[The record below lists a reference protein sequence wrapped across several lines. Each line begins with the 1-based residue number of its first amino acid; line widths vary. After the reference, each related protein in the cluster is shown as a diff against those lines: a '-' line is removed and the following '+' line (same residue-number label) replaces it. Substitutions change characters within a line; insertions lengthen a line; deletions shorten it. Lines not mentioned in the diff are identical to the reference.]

1 MRKGEPLMKLIT
13 WLSETICWMN
23 DCFRR
28 VRLKPVP
35 AFWGPTGLLRA
46 KKTNKLFYGAVIG
59 ASLAGFIIS
68 LSAENVAAASANSRK
83 TVAAGLGFQDA
94 DMSSITVKTYDAE
107 SGEVLSSETY
117 ELDIKEEGPAMHQPS
132 SRIFAGGV
140 GVGEDGLSEFILRVY
155 DAENGKFLWEGRLNL
170 GVGIDPDVAAF
181 PVVAYVQPRTAVLR
195 VFNRTKKS
203 GQPYFVLRA
212 INPET
217 GQLVW
222 GDQFSADAANVKVE
236 RISRSVI
243 DMTGGG
249 PSEIDFRIKMPDEAG
264 RQVLWEDKV
273 VPGVDEEVAGLE
285 RSDDPGMLPV
295 WPDSSSQ
302 IAGKDGI

>member
-1 MRKGEPLMKLIT
+1 MKLIT

-23 DCFRR
+23 DGFRF
-28 VRLKPVP
+28 VQLKPVP
-35 AFWGPTGLLRA
+35 ASWGPTGLLRDQ
-46 KKTNKLFYGAVIG
+46 KTNKLFYGAVIG
-59 ASLAGFIIS
+59 ASLASFMIF
-68 LSAENVAAASANSRK
+68 LSAENVAAASANPRK
-83 TVAAGLGFQDA
+83 TVAAGLGYQDA

-117 ELDIKEEGPAMHQPS
+117 ELDIKEEGPATHQPG

-140 GVGEDGLSEFILRVY
+140 GIGGDGLSEFTLRVY

-170 GVGIDPDVAAF
+170 VVGIDPDVAAF
-181 PVVAYVQPRTAVLR
+181 PVVAYAQPRASVVR
-195 VFNRTKKS
+195 VFSRTKRS

-212 INPET
+212 INPQT

-243 DMTGGG
+243 GMTESV

-273 VPGVDEEVAGLE
+273 VPGVDEEVAGPE

-295 WPDSSSQ
+295 WPYGSSQ
-302 IAGKDGI
+302 TAGKDGI